1 MFYWNTPQCDPYTG
15 DWSHFLHTLAQYVK
29 SFRYEVCEVSP
40 YFMLTFQNLA
50 KFRKMLGYSMK
61 GGQAPIVV
69 GVIVEIRFILIHGG
83 PLESLECCIIHLA
96 SYVHE
101 TELIRNDAI

>member
-1 MFYWNTPQCDPYTG
+1 
-15 DWSHFLHTLAQYVK
+15 
-29 SFRYEVCEVSP
+29 
-40 YFMLTFQNLA
+40 MLTFQNLA

-69 GVIVEIRFILIHGG
+69 GVIAEIRFILIPGG
-83 PLESLECCIIHLA
+83 SLECCIIHLT
-96 SYVHE
+96 SYIHE

>member
-1 MFYWNTPQCDPYTG
+1 
-15 DWSHFLHTLAQYVK
+15 
-29 SFRYEVCEVSP
+29 
-40 YFMLTFQNLA
+40 
-50 KFRKMLGYSMK
+50 MK

-69 GVIVEIRFILIHGG
+69 GVIAEIRFILIPGG
-83 PLESLECCIIHLA
+83 SLESLECCIIHLT

>member
-1 MFYWNTPQCDPYTG
+1 
-15 DWSHFLHTLAQYVK
+15 
-29 SFRYEVCEVSP
+29 
-40 YFMLTFQNLA
+40 MLTFQNLA

-61 GGQAPIVV
+61 GGQAPIVA
-69 GVIVEIRFILIHGG
+69 GVIIAEIRFILIHGG
-83 PLESLECCIIHLA
+83 SLESLECCIIHLT

>member
-1 MFYWNTPQCDPYTG
+1 
-15 DWSHFLHTLAQYVK
+15 
-29 SFRYEVCEVSP
+29 
-40 YFMLTFQNLA
+40 MLTFQNLA

-61 GGQAPIVV
+61 GGQASIVV
-69 GVIVEIRFILIHGG
+69 GVIAEIRFILIHGR
-83 PLESLECCIIHLA
+83 SLECLERCIIHLT